1 MVPFTRKLGARSG
14 VQLNPLK
21 DDTERFVADNSDQV
35 FAAVGRF
42 TRGRIDRAFLV
53 TADQLFR
60 QLGRPASTLISQL
73 NETLVQ
79 IYETMRRGAYAAVV
93 YRLTPATAT
102 NDYMIA
108 KLPAESEPLWSVS
121 PTVTAGYLI
130 AVKHLECFNDG
141 VRIALHAREV
151 LDDTETP
158 VDSTEVVLRL
168 VDVQSGQ
175 TLYEFEG
182 SLDPLAQD
190 EFGNSTYLP
199 SVVSSLTDNVEVT
212 VAADAA
218 VPPTAAFYGVDT
230 DGNDKFDSADLVYF
244 DEDGTT
250 YANTDYDRAC
260 KALKYSDQNF
270 GYLLGAGTRAKPLI
284 SRLVALGEDINKQ
297 FVWSVPGDL
306 TPAQAIT
313 FYNELGINSHY
324 SQCYWAPLLA
334 DDPLNGGKAYIGTDG
349 IQVGLRCARNAQ
361 TDANGLAPKNYPI
374 AGKAYSVGRTSIKQT
389 YTPDEIELDQLA
401 VARINPVIYMR
412 YNAGSDYVFVDS
424 LTGAKT
430 NGDKKLIAV
439 AEMSSSVD
447 DWIAQYAQEV
457 LQLPMEE
464 SIKRM
469 TDFQATL
476 FPALQAAKWI
486 KPSEDM
492 GGRAYMSE
500 VKANAMRPNDRLD
513 TNYRLRYDGTTRA
526 IYAQQT
532 LSK

>member
-35 FAAVGRF
+35 FGAVGRF

-73 NETLVQ
+73 NESLVQ
-79 IYETMRRGAYAAVV
+79 VYETLRRGAYAAVI
-93 YRLTPATAT
+93 YRLTPATAV
-102 NDYMIA
+102 NNLMVA
-108 KLPAESEPLWSVS
+108 KLPAAEESLWSVAA
-121 PTVTAGYLI
+121 TAPVGYLI
-130 AVKHLECFNDG
+130 TVKHQECFNDG
-141 VRIALHAREV
+141 VRVQLHAREA
-151 LDDTETP
+151 LDDTDTP
-158 VDSTEVVLRL
+158 VASKLVVLRL
-168 VDVQSGQ
+168 VDIASSE

-182 SLDPLAQD
+182 SLDQTAQD

-199 SVVSSLTDNVEVT
+199 SVVSGLTPNVEVA
-212 VAADAA
+212 VAAGAS
-218 VPPTAAFYGVDT
+218 VPTTATFYGKDV
-230 DGNDKFDSADLVYF
+230 DGNDKFESADLSYF
-244 DEDGTT
+244 TEDGTT
-250 YANTDYDRAC
+250 YANTDYDKAC
-260 KALKYSDQNF
+260 QALKYSDQNF
-270 GYLLGAGTRAKPLI
+270 GYLIGAGTQAKPLI
-284 SRLVALGEDINKQ
+284 SRLVALGDDINKQ
-297 FVWSVPGDL
+297 VIWSIPGNL

-313 FYNELGINSHY
+313 FYNEMGINSHY

-374 AGKAYSVGRTSIKQT
+374 AGKAYGVGRTGVRQT
-389 YTPDEIELDQLA
+389 YTPTETELDQLA
-401 VARINPVIYMR
+401 AARINPVIYMR

-457 LQLPMEE
+457 LQLPIEE

-469 TDFQATL
+469 VDFQATL

-492 GGRAYMSE
+492 GGRAYVSE
-500 VKANAMRPNDRLD
+500 VKANAMRPNDRMD